1 MSLWYT
7 GYFIFKKQKAQEEV
21 LTFPP
26 SGLREFRQRTCSQ
39 NRTVQRHL
47 HRTWPGVPG
56 QTRVLAVST
65 VSAGPSERVFTKHV
79 PCSPFEAQ
87 TTNPAPGDTPVS
99 SLLKVRAALQICGI
113 LGAETVGSMGQ
124 CPGIMR
130 D

>member
-26 SGLREFRQRTCSQ
+26 SGLREFR
-39 NRTVQRHL
+39 QRHL